1 MVPAVK
7 VGAVV
12 ACLIL
17 MILSVMSIASGA
29 YNPFIYF
36 QF

>member
-1 MVPAVK
+1 MKKTLLCALI
-7 VGAVV
+7 AL
-12 ACLIL
+12 CLL
-17 MILSVMSIASGA
+17 TLASGA